1 MKLIK
6 KLFVLCGVISSIFLL
21 LLFRNKAK
29 EKRAVENFPAIGEF
43 VEIEGCYLHYFS
55 QGQGENILLLHG
67 EGGNLYD
74 YYLSPLW
81 KKLTANYR
89 VTAID
94 LAGYGYSKRVANK
107 KYGFNQQAHIIESFI
122 QKVGIEQPILLGYK
136 ESCGII
142 ISMLS
147 RNDEKYKEAILIN
160 DSLPEKIGYL
170 EGFLSKKYLGKLLV
184 KTLLPI
190 SKELELNCKKTE
202 LSMEHFEKIP
212 FDLKSSQLIT
222 QYENKNYM
230 NESAFNNTK
239 QIKTPIKVIST
250 TSSKKAPSIL
260 PLVKKHFEDYEYSY
274 IGNYETISE
283 LFSSK
288 IFFDALDKAL
298 VSQKKLL

>member
-6 KLFVLCGVISSIFLL
+6 KLFLLCGVISSIFLL

-29 EKRAVENFPAIGEF
+29 EKRAIETFPAIGEF

-55 QGQGENILLLHG
+55 QGQGEDILLLHG

-81 KKLTANYR
+81 KKLTSTYR

-94 LAGYGYSKRVANK
+94 LAGYGYSKRVKGK
-107 KYGFNQQAHIIESFI
+107 KYGFNQQAHIIEAFI
-122 QKVGIEQPILLGYK
+122 KKVGVEKPILLGYK

-147 RNDEKYKEAILIN
+147 KNDDNYKSAILIN

-190 SKELELNCKKTE
+190 TKEIELNCKKTE
-202 LSMEHFEKIP
+202 LSREHFEKIP
-212 FDLKSSQLIT
+212 FDLKSTQLIT

-230 NESAFNNTK
+230 NGSELNETK
-239 QIKTPIKVIST
+239 PIKTPVKVIST

-260 PLVKKHFEDYEYSY
+260 PLVKQYFENYEYTY
-274 IGNYETISE
+274 IGNYETISA

-288 IFFDALDKAL
+288 NFFDALDKAL